1 MDAVSSKPVTIAYV
15 KSVLSKRKKDGELE
29 YEQLQALEHAEKFA
43 KLEVKEAEKLV
54 TNIVEKNGKIN
65 EETAIKIVDLMPKKR
80 ETLNAILLKDK
91 IELSEEE
98 NNEILKLLS

>member
-43 KLEVKEAEKLV
+43 KLEIKEAEKLV
-54 TNIVEKNGKIN
+54 IDIVEKNSKIN